1 MRDPNIHSANAMS
14 GLDRYETA
22 LAELTG
28 QSRLRS
34 LAPRSGLDFT
44 SNDYL
49 GLSTSKRLAQSIMRA
64 LLQGT
69 AVGSGGSRLLRGNA
83 PEHEELEARAAAF
96 FHAESALFFGSGYV
110 ANCSLLSTLPQNE
123 DLLILDELVHASAH
137 QGARAGRARSIRT
150 AHNSAD
156 VIEREILAWRAR
168 GGLGRIW
175 IAVESLYSM
184 EGDRSPLA
192 ELVALADRYDAF
204 LLIDEAHATGIYGPD
219 GRGLAAQYEG
229 RDNVV
234 VLHTCGKAL
243 GGAGALI
250 TGPRVLRAYLI
261 NRCRPF
267 IYATAPS
274 PLMAVAA
281 LEALAILKDEPD
293 RRERLATL
301 VLCANREI
309 ATRAICQ
316 PSGSHILPIIL
327 GDDRRAMDVAVALQA
342 RGFDVRGVRPPT
354 VPEGTARLRIS
365 LTLNVDE
372 AAILGLF
379 AALADVLQGAHE

>member
-1 MRDPNIHSANAMS
+1 MQPLHDHSPALS

-22 LAELTG
+22 LAELATRH
-28 QSRLRS
+28 RLRS
-34 LAPRSGLDFT
+34 LAPRTGLDFT

-49 GLSTSKRLAQSIMRA
+49 GLSTSKRLTEAVVRA
-64 LLQGT
+64 LRQGT
-69 AVGSGGSRLLRGNA
+69 AVGAGGSRLLRGNA

-96 FHAESALFFGSGYV
+96 FHAESALFFGGGYV
-110 ANCSLLSTLPQNE
+110 ANQALLSTLPQSE
-123 DLLILDELVHASAH
+123 DLLILDQLVHASAH
-137 QGARAGRARSIRT
+137 QGARAGRAHSIRV
-150 AHNSAD
+150 AHNRVD
-156 VIEREILAWRAR
+156 LMEQQMLAWRNR
-168 GGLGRIW
+168 GGSGRIW

-184 EGDRSPLA
+184 DGDRSPLA
-192 ELVALADRYDAF
+192 DLMSLADRYDAF
-204 LLIDEAHATGIYGPD
+204 LLIDEAHATGVYGPD
-219 GRGLAAQYEG
+219 GRGLAAAYEG

-243 GGAGALI
+243 GCAGALI
-250 TGPRVLRAYLI
+250 SAPRVLSAYLI

-281 LEALAILKDEPD
+281 LEALAILKDEPE
-293 RRERLATL
+293 RRERLTRL
-301 VLCANREI
+301 IQCANRALAIHAI
-309 ATRAICQ
+309 AE
-316 PSGSHILPIIL
+316 PSGSQIVPIIL
-327 GDDRRAMDVAVALQA
+327 GDDRRAMRVAGALQA

-372 AAILGLF
+372 SAIDGLF
-379 AALADVLQGAHE
+379 AALAEELQGGGE